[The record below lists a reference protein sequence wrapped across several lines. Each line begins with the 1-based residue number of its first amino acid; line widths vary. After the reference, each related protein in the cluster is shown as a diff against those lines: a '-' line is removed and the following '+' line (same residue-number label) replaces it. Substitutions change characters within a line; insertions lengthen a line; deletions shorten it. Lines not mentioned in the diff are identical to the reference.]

1 MVVRRWFRF
10 SLRFLSLVTFAV
22 AVFAAGYR
30 LGFHAGQANVDWI
43 DVGGPG
49 TIQSF
54 DTNCFSFGD
63 EEHDEMGNPFADVG
77 DTETETH

>member
-1 MVVRRWFRF
+1 MVVRRRFRF
-10 SLRFLSLVTFAV
+10 SLRVLSLVTLAV

-30 LGFHAGQANVDWI
+30 LGFNDGQTNVDWV

-63 EEHDEMGNPFADVG
+63 EEHDEMANPFTDLG
-77 DTETETH
+77 ETETEKH